1 MLMAFSQNGFSI
13 KLKNLRP
20 KAERDAEDDDAAL
33 AITEMLKAAIYI
45 IRLVERAQSHLILY
59 KFAEDYQ
66 MLYSRQAKT
75 LHRTVSSHIS
85 RLGILFDK
93 KGITI

>member
-1 MLMAFSQNGFSI
+1 M
-13 KLKNLRP
+13 
-20 KAERDAEDDDAAL
+20 EDDDAAQ

-66 MLYSRQAKT
+66 TVYSYQAKT
-75 LHRTVSSHIS
+75 IRRSVPSHIS
-85 RLGILFDK
+85 RLSLLFDK
-93 KGITI
+93 KGIT